1 MYIHKETKIFL
12 PRILYYF
19 AKDMSLPMPGLLER
33 VNDCLSEAQRKAV
46 KSGMKRGRFEKY
58 INWLPENSTFRYVFH
73 GELARGSTAVW
84 SHKFWLCGLCI
95 EVWKVQMLVLVS
107 LFVFDRTPNV
117 LSCISDKVSP
127 VSVKGI
133 FGALHYFLLMRMTGD
148 PLELMS
154 QKAAIGFS
162 DTRITGVL
170 TDNS

>member
-1 MYIHKETKIFL
+1 MITQLNWFASNLWLQVRVYTAKNIFLDLKLAKEDFIRANVYIHKETKIFL

-19 AKDMSLPMPGLLER
+19 AKDMSLPMPGLLET
-33 VNDCLSEAQRKAV
+33 VNECLSEAQRKAL

-84 SHKFWLCGLCI
+84 SQKFWLCGLCI

-117 LSCISDKVSP
+117 LSGISDKVSP
-127 VSVKGI
+127 
-133 FGALHYFLLMRMTGD
+133 LYL
-148 PLELMS
+148 
-154 QKAAIGFS
+154 
-162 DTRITGVL
+162 
-170 TDNS
+170 